1 MNFSSAIDRDDSVDG
16 RGKEIQFS
24 YFWDRAKA
32 KAYLADFKNADV
44 DWEAL
49 TQINFDVNVR
59 GGWPAYEDWW
69 RIEVQALSASGRLIW
84 YKSRNG
90 FGSEAGEDVHMQADT
105 REVQ

>member
-1 MNFSSAIDRDDSVDG
+1 MSGSSAIDRDDSADG
-16 RGKEIQFS
+16 HGKEIQFS
-24 YFWDRAKA
+24 YYWDAVYA
-32 KAYLADFKNADV
+32 QAYQADNANADV

-59 GGWPAYEDWW
+59 GGWPAYADWW

-84 YKSRNG
+84 YDSRNG